1 MKRLFTQSS
10 AFRASSLTLV
20 FLLLILVLPGC
31 SPANDS
37 RTGGNPPRSP
47 KPISSSADVVKLSAE
62 AVSIPAG
69 GNLDARVLVSISPGF
84 HVNAN
89 PATFPYL
96 IATELTTGKAE
107 GITVGVPAY
116 PAAVK
121 RKFQFEPQP
130 LAVYEGDAPIQLS
143 LRAEK
148 TAGAGSRSLPITVRV
163 QACDEEKCYPPAT
176 LNSTISVTV
185 K

>member
-1 MKRLFTQSS
+1 MKRLIIQVS
-10 AFRASSLTLV
+10 AFKAGSVPLMFLLVFALQGCNRGTDSKTGGAPATSPSPVSSSLDVVRLRTEA
-20 FLLLILVLPGC
+20 ISLPG
-31 SPANDS
+31 
-37 RTGGNPPRSP
+37 GN
-47 KPISSSADVVKLSAE
+47 I
-62 AVSIPAG
+62 
-69 GNLDARVLVSISPGF
+69 DAKVLLSISPGF

-89 PATFPYL
+89 PATFSYL
-96 IATELTTGKAE
+96 IATEVTTGKVE
-107 GITVGVPAY
+107 GITVGAPNY

-121 RKFQFEPQP
+121 KKFQFAEQP
-130 LAVYEGDAPIQLS
+130 LAVYEGEVPIKLN

-148 TAGAGSRSLPITVRV
+148 NAAAGPRSLPLTLRV